1 LNAARQL
8 WAHLRKEVL
17 LEWRSRDAV
26 NGLLFFSL
34 LVIVVMS
41 LAFDPTLAQSRAIA
55 GGILWIALL
64 FAVVLAVNQAWL
76 REQRHAVLDGLRMSP
91 ADPALLFLGKALA
104 NFLFVTAVELIATPV
119 FVVFYNLHP
128 LGETWKLLLA
138 LPLGTWGLVVNGT
151 FFAALSLRTR
161 NREMMLPL
169 ILFPLNIP
177 ALLGSVQATTAI
189 FTGMDSPD
197 LWLKLLGGYDVIFT
211 TAGLLLFGTVL
222 NAE

>member
-1 LNAARQL
+1 MTAVHQL
-8 WAHLRKEVL
+8 WAHLKKELL
-17 LEWRSRDAV
+17 LEWRSRDAI
-26 NGLLFFSL
+26 NGLLFFAL
-34 LVIVVMS
+34 LVIVVLS
-41 LAFDPTLAQSRAIA
+41 LAFDPTMAQSRAVA

-64 FAVVLAVNQAWL
+64 FAIVLALNQAWL
-76 REQRHAVLDGLRMSP
+76 REQRHDVLDGLRMSP

-104 NFLFVTAVELIATPV
+104 NFLFVTAIELIATPV

-128 LGETWKLLLA
+128 LGQTWKLLLA
-138 LPLGTWGLVVNGT
+138 LPLGTWALLVNGT

-169 ILFPLNIP
+169 ILFPLSIP
-177 ALLGSVQATTAI
+177 ALLGCVQSTTAI

-197 LWLKLLGGYDVIFT
+197 LWLKLLGGYDIIFT
-211 TAGLLLFGTVL
+211 VASLLLFGTVL